1 MNKYNAESVI
11 KFCGGKDAAISL
23 CRSYLDQSLT
33 EEHRQ
38 RNMKNYHIN
47 TIFEALELLEISYE

>member
-1 MNKYNAESVI
+1 MNEYNAESVI
-11 KFCGGKDAAISL
+11 KFWGGKDAAISL

-38 RNMKNYHIN
+38 RIIRIAVKPRGLARGYKAAIR
-47 TIFEALELLEISYE
+47 